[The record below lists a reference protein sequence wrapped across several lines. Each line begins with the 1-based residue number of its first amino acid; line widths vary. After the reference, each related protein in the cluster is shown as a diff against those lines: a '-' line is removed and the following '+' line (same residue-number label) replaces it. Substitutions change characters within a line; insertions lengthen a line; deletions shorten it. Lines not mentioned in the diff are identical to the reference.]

1 MPLLKTGLTQGF
13 NHYRAMILMSLSDL
27 LEKHKSTLVERWFH
41 LLADSYP
48 PDTAKF
54 IKAQK
59 DPFHNPMGDAA
70 RKGLEALYNGL
81 IQGIDRETAISFLDP
96 IIRIRAI
103 QQFSPAQ
110 ALSFILE
117 LKFLIREHFQK
128 ELSSVAL
135 HEEVVSIERR
145 VDDLCM
151 LGFDIYMKCRETVY
165 QLQNEEVRNRTFKVL
180 KRSGLLKDIDD
191 PAETIQANIPH
202 APAGKG

>member
-1 MPLLKTGLTQGF
+1 M
-13 NHYRAMILMSLSDL
+13 RLSDL
-27 LEKHKSTLVERWFH
+27 LEKHKKVIVHQWFD

-70 RKGLEALYNGL
+70 RNGLEALFNGL
-81 IQGIDRETAISFLDP
+81 IQGIDSDTACSFLDP

-110 ALSFILE
+110 ALLFILE
-117 LKFLIREHFQK
+117 LKKIIRELLKK
-128 ELSSVAL
+128 ELNDVSL
-135 HEEVVSIERR
+135 HQELAQIDCR
-145 VDDLCM
+145 VDDLC
-151 LGFDIYMKCRETVY
+151 LLAFNIYVKCRETVY
-165 QLQNEEVRNRTFKVL
+165 QLQTEEVRNRTFKVL
-180 KRSGLLKDIDD
+180 HRAGFLKEIDD

-202 APAGKG
+202 APAGKA